1 MEGEG
6 GEGKE
11 VKRIWYQYIFQFL
24 PSSINIVILG
34 SVIYVLNGFFTPLPT
49 SLHSV
54 APPPPTTTNHT
65 QSGLIIIDDN
75 E

>member
-1 MEGEG
+1 MYMYMNYTG
-6 GEGKE
+6 
-11 VKRIWYQYIFQFL
+11 ITYIIHVHVVQLL

-34 SVIYVLNGFFTPLPT
+34 SVIYVAYDFFTPLPT

-54 APPPPTTTNHT
+54 APVPPTTTNHT
-65 QSGLIIIDDN
+65 QSGLIIIDDS

>member
-1 MEGEG
+1 MVYE
-6 GEGKE
+6 
-11 VKRIWYQYIFQFL
+11 YIFQFL

-34 SVIYVLNGFFTPLPT
+34 SVIGVPNGSFTPLPT
-49 SLHSV
+49 SIHSV